1 MRTLLF
7 LVLSLLVPACGGSGS
22 AFSHRYADNDA
33 SALDAVNDRLR
44 AAPAPEVA
52 AVAIGAAT
60 SPPGLWAYD
69 LEAGRLLFSI
79 EAALGTVP
87 HVAGDFLVT
96 EEGEDAVVRRLSDGR
111 ETARMGREGL
121 RLVGAAG
128 EGSLGA
134 FVLSTTGGALAESV
148 LVVMSEGSLGSRT
161 RVEQALG
168 EPAVRAGMIFV
179 PWGHQNVSVLDAA
192 SSGEIAR
199 LRVDA
204 VVGHAVAR
212 GDDVFVGQTSLGRF
226 GGHLTGGAGWLST
239 DDLASA
245 SGAELYDDAYAP
257 PPNAVSAAHHVR
269 LVLGPTVRDG
279 DLRVALEGNAIYET
293 FYRTIFAV
301 EMPGGRARWATTVRS
316 DVVGASVE
324 PSGLLLADET
334 GEIVLLDQRDGRPG
348 FRASVGIASSYVT
361 FRTSGFNPSTPF
373 GGDVLPLRDQLL
385 AVASDTDT
393 RLVPARA
400 FAVRLLGASPEP
412 EVTTNLLSLCEDRSA
427 APQVHTAA
435 CDALAARTTGADAV
449 VAALGRHAGFLT
461 GTSAPP
467 VGALARAA
475 AGMSERRALPLLL
488 AHLRD
493 PETAAADLPALLG
506 AVATL
511 GDATALE
518 PLADWLRLYHAEP
531 DGSELSAAL
540 AAAVSTYAQ
549 LAGPTTAETLQPL
562 IDDPMTNALL
572 RERARE
578 VLAPPAEAIP
588 TTLEDEPASEASA
601 GRSGSRP
608 AAATTGGRAAT
619 EEERERAIA
628 ARGRPAVTE
637 AAAAEDDPP
646 SGGAGL
652 LFGGADE
659 RLPTVVTPAMIED
672 ALYDFRRDLRE
683 CLVTPRVTHAS
694 ARLVLVLDP
703 SGMLLMVSVSPPEI
717 QSCVEPLARSASYP
731 RLDARGR
738 QTVTYEIRR

>member
-1 MRTLLF
+1 MRILPLL
-7 LVLSLLVPACGGSGS
+7 LSVLLPACGGSGA

-33 SALDAVNDRLR
+33 GSIDAVNARLR
-44 AAPAPEVA
+44 ATPAPEVT
-52 AVAIGAAT
+52 AVAVGAAS

-79 EAALGTVP
+79 ETTLGTVP

-96 EEGEDAVVRRLSDGR
+96 EEGEDVVVRRLSDGR

-121 RLVGAAG
+121 RLVGASG
-128 EGSLGA
+128 EGPLGA

-148 LVVMSEGSLGSRT
+148 LVVTREGGLGART

-168 EPAVRAGMIFV
+168 EPALRAGMIFV
-179 PWGHQNVSVLDAA
+179 PWGHQNVSVLDAG
-192 SSGEIAR
+192 SGDELAR

-226 GGHLTGGAGWLST
+226 GGHLIGGAAWLT
-239 DDLASA
+239 ADEIPSA

-257 PPNAVSAAHHVR
+257 PPSAVSAAHHVR
-269 LVLGPTVRDG
+269 RVLGPMVRDG
-279 DLRVALEGNAIYET
+279 DLRIALEGNALYET

-301 EMPGGRARWATTVRS
+301 ELPGGRARWATTVRS

-324 PSGLLLADET
+324 PLGLLLADET
-334 GEIVLLDQRDGRPG
+334 GEIVMLDQRDGRPG

-361 FRTSGFNPSTPF
+361 FRTSGFRPSAPF
-373 GGDVLPLRDQLL
+373 SGDVLPVRDQLL
-385 AVASDTDT
+385 AVASDTDA

-427 APQVHTAA
+427 APLVHTAA

-449 VAALGRHAGFLT
+449 IAALGRHAGFLT
-461 GTSAPP
+461 GTGAPP

-475 AGMSERRALPLLL
+475 AAMSERRALPLLL

-493 PETAAADLPALLG
+493 PETSAADLPALLG

-540 AAAVSTYAQ
+540 AAAVTTYAQ
-549 LAGPTTAETLQPL
+549 LAGPTSAEALQPL

-572 RERARE
+572 RERARDA
-578 VLAPPAEAIP
+578 LAPPAEAIP
-588 TTLEDEPASEASA
+588 TTLDDEGASAAPAGRAEAAPAS
-601 GRSGSRP
+601 
-608 AAATTGGRAAT
+608 AATSGRAAS

-628 ARGRPAVTE
+628 ARGRPTVAEEPAGDEE
-637 AAAAEDDPP
+637 ASD
-646 SGGAGL
+646 AGTGF
-652 LFGGADE
+652 LFGGAAE

-672 ALYDFRRDLRE
+672 ALYDFRRDLRD

-703 SGMLLMVSVSPPEI
+703 SGMLLMVSASPPEI

-731 RLDARGR
+731 RFDARGR